1 MNPRNLFETDLYAIL
16 ISTYLRGRVRRK
28 RWPFAFH
35 GERFIA
41 LRYSQDR
48 FRVRRQFHA
57 ECRFAAETRAVLN
70 PAAASPPR
78 PALVFYSLVNFA
90 SRNRRH
96 AAAYSRTDR
105 KYRYLA
111 SIPGVSREKSRQPSL
126 ALLLYPP
133 QGVPL
138 RQREY
143 NSEKCFASYLAIIP
157 NNHFLRS
164 L

>member
-16 ISTYLRGRVRRK
+16 ISTNGGRVRRK

-48 FRVRRQFHA
+48 FRVRRQFHT
-57 ECRFAAETRAVLN
+57 ECRFAAETRAVLS
-70 PAAASPPR
+70 PAAASPP
-78 PALVFYSLVNFA
+78 PSALVFYSLVNSA

-96 AAAYSRTDR
+96 AAAYSRTNR
-105 KYRYLA
+105 KYCYLA
-111 SIPGVSREKSRQPSL
+111 SILGVSREKSRQPSPI
-126 ALLLYPP
+126 PP
-133 QGVPL
+133 RRVPH

-143 NSEKCFASYLAIIP
+143 NREKCFASYLAIIP
-157 NNHFLRS
+157 DNHFLGS